1 MKPALTGRR
10 LLVTV
15 AAGTLLAAGGATT
28 ALAARDDGRDDRPP
42 AAKVTAEQAA
52 AAALKA
58 APGRVAEL
66 DLDDEDGRAVWEA
79 DVLASDGAWR
89 EVRIDGGDARVLA
102 NVKAAPGQDDDQG
115 DENDGREDAA
125 EAKALEGTRVTAAQ
139 AAATALKAAPGTVVS
154 VDFERAGNGSSWD
167 VEVAGR
173 NGEEREVTVDAATG
187 KVTANAADRD
197 DDRNDT
203 DGTADND

>member
-15 AAGTLLAAGGATT
+15 AAGTLLAAGGATA
-28 ALAARDDGRDDRPP
+28 ALAARDDGRDDGAP
-42 AAKVTAEQAA
+42 AARVTAEQAA

-102 NVKAAPGQDDDQG
+102 NAKAAPGEDDDRDG
-115 DENDGREDAA
+115 ENDGENDAGDAAA
-125 EAKALEGTRVTAAQ
+125 EAKALGGTRVTAAQ
-139 AAATALKAAPGTVVS
+139 AAANASKAAPGTVVS

-167 VEVAGR
+167 VGVAGP
-173 NGEEREVTVDAATG
+173 NGGEREVTVDAATG
-187 KVTANAADRD
+187 KITADRADQD
-197 DDRNDT
+197 DD
-203 DGTADND
+203 